1 MKKQSKADKAFM
13 AKAQT
18 LNIKTSKGSSLC
30 EFCGLP
36 LDDRHTIHR
45 KKRDSSG
52 EDSFAA

>member
-36 LDDRHTIHR
+36 LDDRHTRHR
-45 KKRDSSG
+45 KPRDKSD